1 METKEQVY
9 RVRGSWEGTLVGGR
23 GVIENERGTFQTEF
37 SIPKS
42 FGGPGGMTNPEEIFL
57 ASACACYLVTL
68 AMIAEKMKLPVKN
81 LTCTAEGKVVPD
93 QQDGYHFRE
102 IALYPHIELDTGN
115 EGDEA
120 QYEDLIARAVA
131 LAEHRCI
138 ISRAVKGS
146 VHYEVR
152 HTVGAAR

>member
-1 METKEQVY
+1 METKTQVY
-9 RVRGSWEGTLVGGR
+9 RVRGSWEGALVGGR

-37 SIPKS
+37 SVPKS

-81 LTCTAEGKVVPD
+81 LTCTAEGTVIPD
-93 QQDGYHFRE
+93 EQDGYHFRE
-102 IALYPHIELDTGN
+102 ITLRPHIEMDVEGN
-115 EGDEA
+115 GDSA

-131 LAEHRCI
+131 LAEQRCI
-138 ISRAVKGS
+138 ISRAVKGT
-146 VHYEVR
+146 VHYEVQ
-152 HTVGAAR
+152 HTVAAAG